1 MHRDDALKIRLE
13 QREKY
18 LDNPEFEYLSNIVNI
33 KGKRYIYRDNYLFL
47 VLLHGSDDRDI
58 NKTININS
66 TKELEQ
72 LFLEKYRRK
81 SINWEGIYQYYKE
94 RERSMQKGEWTA
106 KFNPDFDPDVE
117 IVLTILEKHKGKII
131 KTYHTF

>member
-1 MHRDDALKIRLE
+1 MHRDEALTIRLE

-18 LDNPEFEYLSNIVNI
+18 LDNPDFECLSNIVNI

-66 TKELEQ
+66 ITKLEQ

-81 SINWEGIYQYYKE
+81 SINWENIYQYYKE
-94 RERSMQKGEWTA
+94 REKSMQNGEWTA
-106 KFNPDFDPDVE
+106 KFDPDVK
-117 IVLTILEKHKGKII
+117 IVLAILEKHKGKIL

>member
-1 MHRDDALKIRLE
+1 MQREEILKIRLE

-18 LDNPEFEYLSNIVNI
+18 LDNPEFECLSNIVNI

-66 TKELEQ
+66 TKEMEQ
-72 LFLEKYRRK
+72 LFLKKYNRK
-81 SINWEGIYQYYKE
+81 TINWEGIYRYYKE
-94 RERSMQKGEWTA
+94 REKSIQNGEWTS
-106 KFNPDFDPDVE
+106 KFNPDFDPDVK
-117 IVLTILEKHKGKII
+117 IVLAILEKHKGKII
-131 KTYHTF
+131 KTYSTF

>member
-1 MHRDDALKIRLE
+1 MHKDEALTIRLE

-18 LDNPEFEYLSNIVNI
+18 LDDPEFECLSNIVNI

-47 VLLHGSDDRDI
+47 VLLHGFDNRDI

-66 TKELEQ
+66 IKELEQ
-72 LFLEKYRRK
+72 LFLEEYTRK
-81 SINWEGIYQYYKE
+81 SINWENIYKYYKE
-94 RERSMQKGEWTA
+94 REKSIRKGEWNETI
-106 KFNPDFDPDVE
+106 DPDVE
-117 IVLTILEKHKGKII
+117 IVLTILEKHKGKIL